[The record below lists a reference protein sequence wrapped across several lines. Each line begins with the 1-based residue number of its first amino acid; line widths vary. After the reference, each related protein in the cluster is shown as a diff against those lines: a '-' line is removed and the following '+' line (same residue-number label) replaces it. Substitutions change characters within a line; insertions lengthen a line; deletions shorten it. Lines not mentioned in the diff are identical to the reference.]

1 MLTLG
6 ITCYNSSTSFIG
18 WCNFDWAKDIDNQW
32 SIPGYL
38 IQHASGPISWQS
50 KKQFIVTFSTVESK
64 YMTVASAIKEALW
77 IYQLV
82 SNPN

>member
-1 MLTLG
+1 MLVVPSHG
-6 ITCYNSSTSFIG
+6 NPK
-18 WCNFDWAKDIDNQW
+18 NN
-32 SIPGYL
+32 
-38 IQHASGPISWQS
+38 
-50 KKQFIVTFSTVESK
+50 STVEAK

>member
-6 ITCYNSSTSFIG
+6 ITYYNSSTSFIQ

-32 SIPGYL
+32 SITGYL
-38 IQHASGPISWQS
+38 FQHASGPISWQS
-50 KKQFIVTFSTVESK
+50 KNNSTVEAK
-64 YMTVASAIKEALW
+64 YMAVASAIKEALW

>member
-6 ITCYNSSTSFIG
+6 ITYYNNSFTSFQNGAILIG
-18 WCNFDWAKDIDNQW
+18 PKT
-32 SIPGYL
+32 L
-38 IQHASGPISWQS
+38 IINSPLLVICSNMLVVPSHGNP
-50 KKQFIVTFSTVESK
+50 KNNSTVEAK